1 VKITLPYCRVSNSVP
16 DRMIKLRSF
25 VSESKIA
32 DMWQK
37 IGEAVLRYRLALLL
51 SVVGITGIM
60 AYYAAQVKMSYDFG
74 RAIPT
79 DHPEFQTYQSFKQ
92 KFGEDGN
99 MLAVGLQTDKLF
111 EWKTFNKFI
120 ALHDSLK
127 RIRGVDDVLSPVSA
141 INLVRN
147 DSTGRLTAVRIFPTK
162 AANQFTMDS
171 ARGIFENLPFYRGL
185 MYNPESGTYL
195 LGVSISKYVL
205 NSKTRDSVVADI
217 ESTTAAFEKETGIQL
232 RYSGLPHIRTYMTTR
247 INAEMRL
254 FLLGS
259 ILFSALILFLF
270 FRSFST
276 TILSLSVVI
285 MGVIWSLGTLH
296 LFGFK
301 ITLLSA
307 LIPPLIVVIGIPNC
321 IYFLNKYHT
330 SYINR
335 TDQQKAL
342 VEMVGKMGVV
352 TLFCNIAAAIGF
364 GVFALTS
371 SVILKEFGIVAGI
384 NIMALF
390 VISLIVIPAVLSYLP
405 IPKEKHTKYLSNPWL
420 TAMLTRIER
429 WVFSHTRWVYIITIA
444 LIVFSVS
451 GMLRLRSEGFVV
463 DDLPAEDQVFSDLKF
478 FETHFKGVIPLEIV
492 VDSRKKNGL
501 SGMRALT
508 VFEQI
513 DSLSR
518 YVSKRPDMAR
528 PLSLAEGLKFA
539 KQGFYDG
546 DSNNYVLPNAFDGAF
561 VGEYLRPSK
570 SNGNGSN
577 AGFERIMKS
586 FIDSNRQVTR
596 ISINMADVGSRR
608 LPQILD
614 TLKTITNGLFDTS
627 KYTVSFTG
635 TSVTFLEGSRFII
648 NGLWESIFWAFLLIS
663 VSMLYL
669 FRSLRILICSLI
681 PNIIP
686 LVMTAGVMG
695 WMNIPLKPSTV
706 LVFSVAL
713 GIAIDVTI
721 RFLVNY
727 KQELPLRKGNVR
739 ETVMH
744 TIRQTG
750 ISIIYTSLVL
760 IAGFIIF
767 VFSGFGGTQALGWLT
782 SLTLFT
788 ATVTNLVLLP
798 VLLLAFDNTPR
809 YPINKG

>member
-1 VKITLPYCRVSNSVP
+1 
-16 DRMIKLRSF
+16 MG
-25 VSESKIA
+25 EQKIA
-32 DMWQK
+32 HMWHK
-37 IGEAVLRYRLALLL
+37 IGEAVLRYRLSLLL
-51 SVVGITGIM
+51 VIVAITGIM
-60 AYYAAQVKMSYDFG
+60 AYFASQVKMSYDFG

-79 DHPEFQTYQSFKQ
+79 DHPEYQTYQSFK
-92 KFGEDGN
+92 KNFGDDGN
-99 MLAVGLQTDKLF
+99 ILAVGMQTDRLF
-111 EWKTFNKFI
+111 ELEIFNRFS

-127 RIRGVDDVLSPVSA
+127 KIRGVDDVISPVSA
-141 INLVRN
+141 INLIRN
-147 DSTGRLTAVRIFPTK
+147 DSTGRLKAVRIFPSK
-162 AANQFTMDS
+162 ALDQTQLDS
-171 ARGIFENLPFYRGL
+171 ARNIFGSLPFYRSL
-185 MYNPESGTYL
+185 MYNAESGTYL
-195 LGVSISKYVL
+195 LGVSISKNVL
-205 NSKTRDSVVADI
+205 NSKTRDTVVAEV
-217 ESTTAAFEKETGIQL
+217 ESKTAAFEQETGIRL

-254 FLLGS
+254 FLIGS

-276 TILSLSVVI
+276 TVLSLSVVI
-285 MGVIWSLGTLH
+285 MGVIWSMGTLH

-335 TDQQKAL
+335 TDQRKAL

-371 SVILKEFGIVAGI
+371 SVILKEFGIVAGL

-420 TAMLTRIER
+420 ASILARIER
-429 WVFSHTRWVYIITIA
+429 WVFTHTRWVYGITILL
-444 LIVFSVS
+444 LIFSIA
-451 GMLRLRSEGFVV
+451 GIFRLRSEGFVV

-492 VDSRKKNGL
+492 VDSKKKNGL
-501 SGMRALT
+501 SGMRALS
-508 VFEQI
+508 VFEKI
-513 DSLSR
+513 DSLSY
-518 YVSKRPDMAR
+518 YVSNRPDMAR

-570 SNGNGSN
+570 GANSSN
-577 AGFERIMKS
+577 AGFEKIMQS
-586 FIDSNRQVTR
+586 FIDSNRQSTR

-608 LPQILD
+608 LPLILD
-614 TLKTITNGLFDTS
+614 TLKTITDRLFDTS
-627 KYTVSFTG
+627 KYAVSFTG

-663 VSMLYL
+663 ASMLYL
-669 FRSLRILICSLI
+669 FRSIRILICSLI

-695 WMNIPLKPSTV
+695 WAGIPLKPSTV

-727 KQELPLRKGNVR
+727 KQELPLKKSNVR
-739 ETVMH
+739 ETVMQ

-767 VFSGFGGTQALGWLT
+767 IFSGFGGTQALGWLT

-798 VLLLAFDNTPR
+798 VLLLALEKSTNPTSD
-809 YPINKG
+809 KV

>member
-1 VKITLPYCRVSNSVP
+1 
-16 DRMIKLRSF
+16 
-25 VSESKIA
+25 
-32 DMWQK
+32 MWPK

-51 SVVGITGIM
+51 SIVGITGIM
-60 AYYAAQVKMSYDFG
+60 AYYAAQVKMSYDFI

-79 DHPEFQTYQSFKQ
+79 DHPQYQSYLSFKE

-99 MLAVGLQTDKLF
+99 ILAVGFQTDRLF
-111 EWKTFNKFI
+111 ERKTFNRFS
-120 ALHDSLK
+120 ALHDSIK

-141 INLVRN
+141 INLVKN
-147 DSTGRLTAVRIFPTK
+147 EGTGRLMAVRIFP
-162 AANQFTMDS
+162 AQSSNQFEMDS
-171 ARGIFENLPFYRGL
+171 ARAVFENLPFYRGL

-195 LGVSISKYVL
+195 LGVSISKNVL
-205 NSKTRDSVVADI
+205 NSKTRDTVVADI
-217 ESTTAAFEKETGIQL
+217 ETATAAFERETGIKL

-259 ILFSALILFLF
+259 ILFSALILLLF
-270 FRSFST
+270 FRSFT
-276 TILSLSVVI
+276 TTVLSLSVVI
-285 MGVIWSLGTLH
+285 MGVIWSMGTLH

-330 SYINR
+330 SYINK
-335 TDQQKAL
+335 TDQRKAL
-342 VEMVGKMGVV
+342 VEMVGKMGIV

-405 IPKEKHTKYLSNPWL
+405 IPKEKHTRYLTNPWL
-420 TAMLTRIER
+420 TSILTRIER
-429 WVFSHTRWVYIITIA
+429 WVFSHTKWVYAITIA
-444 LIVFSVS
+444 LVLFSVA
-451 GMLRLRSEGFVV
+451 GIFRLRSEGFVV
-463 DDLPAEDQVFSDLKF
+463 DDLPEEDQVFSDLKF

-513 DSLSR
+513 DSLSA
-518 YVSKRPDMAR
+518 YITQRPDMAR

-570 SNGNGSN
+570 ANGNSTN
-577 AGFERIMKS
+577 VGFERIMKS

-596 ISINMADVGSRR
+596 VSINMADVGSRR
-608 LPQILD
+608 LPMILD
-614 TLKTITNGLFDTS
+614 TLKTLTNRLFDTS

-663 VSMLYL
+663 ASMLYL
-669 FRSLRILICSLI
+669 FRSLRILVCSLI

-739 ETVMH
+739 ETVMQ

-798 VLLLAFDNTPR
+798 VLLMAFDNTPR

>member
-1 VKITLPYCRVSNSVP
+1 
-16 DRMIKLRSF
+16 
-25 VSESKIA
+25 
-32 DMWQK
+32 MWQK

-51 SVVGITGIM
+51 SVVAITGIM

-79 DHPEFQTYQSFKQ
+79 DHPEYQTYLSFKQ

-99 MLAVGLQTDKLF
+99 ILAVGFQTDKLF
-111 EWKTFNKFI
+111 EWKTFNRFSS
-120 ALHDSLK
+120 LHDSLK
-127 RIRGVDDVLSPVSA
+127 KIRGVDDVISPYSA
-141 INLVRN
+141 INLVKN
-147 DSTGRLTAVRIFPTK
+147 ESTGRLMAVRIFP
-162 AANQFTMDS
+162 AQASNQFEMDS
-171 ARGIFENLPFYRGL
+171 ARAVFENLPFYKGL
-185 MYNPESGTYL
+185 MYNAESGTYL
-195 LGVSISKYVL
+195 LGVSISKHVL
-205 NSKTRDSVVADI
+205 NSKTRDTVVAEI
-217 ESTTAAFEKETGIQL
+217 EATTASFERETGIKL

-276 TILSLSVVI
+276 TVLSLAVVI

-330 SYINR
+330 TYINQ
-335 TDQQKAL
+335 TDQHKAL
-342 VEMVGKMGVV
+342 VEMVGKMGIV

-390 VISLIVIPAVLSYLP
+390 VISLIVIPGVLSYLP
-405 IPKEKHTKYLSNPWL
+405 IPKEKHTKYLTNPWL
-420 TAMLTRIER
+420 TSILARIEK
-429 WVFSHTRWVYIITIA
+429 WVFAHTKWVYAITIT
-444 LIVFSVS
+444 LILFSVS
-451 GMLRLRSEGFVV
+451 GILRLRSEGFVV
-463 DDLPAEDQVFSDLKF
+463 DDLPEEDQVFSDLKF

-513 DSLSR
+513 DSLSAYISR
-518 YVSKRPDMAR
+518 RPDMAR

-570 SNGNGSN
+570 TSGNGAN

-596 ISINMADVGSRR
+596 VSINMADVGSRR
-608 LPQILD
+608 LPMILD
-614 TLKTITNGLFDTS
+614 TLRTLSNRLFDTS

-663 VSMLYL
+663 ASMFYL
-669 FRSLRILICSLI
+669 FRSIKILICSLI

-686 LVMTAGVMG
+686 LIMTAGVMG

-798 VLLLAFDNTPR
+798 VLLMAFDNSPR

>member
-1 VKITLPYCRVSNSVP
+1 
-16 DRMIKLRSF
+16 
-25 VSESKIA
+25 
-32 DMWQK
+32 
-37 IGEAVLRYRLALLL
+37 
-51 SVVGITGIM
+51 
-60 AYYAAQVKMSYDFG
+60 
-74 RAIPT
+74 
-79 DHPEFQTYQSFKQ
+79 
-92 KFGEDGN
+92 
-99 MLAVGLQTDKLF
+99 
-111 EWKTFNKFI
+111 
-120 ALHDSLK
+120 
-127 RIRGVDDVLSPVSA
+127 
-141 INLVRN
+141 
-147 DSTGRLTAVRIFPTK
+147 
-162 AANQFTMDS
+162 
-171 ARGIFENLPFYRGL
+171 
-185 MYNPESGTYL
+185 
-195 LGVSISKYVL
+195 
-205 NSKTRDSVVADI
+205 
-217 ESTTAAFEKETGIQL
+217 
-232 RYSGLPHIRTYMTTR
+232 
-247 INAEMRL
+247 
-254 FLLGS
+254 
-259 ILFSALILFLF
+259 
-270 FRSFST
+270 
-276 TILSLSVVI
+276 
-285 MGVIWSLGTLH
+285 
-296 LFGFK
+296 
-301 ITLLSA
+301 
-307 LIPPLIVVIGIPNC
+307 
-321 IYFLNKYHT
+321 
-330 SYINR
+330 
-335 TDQQKAL
+335 
-342 VEMVGKMGVV
+342 
-352 TLFCNIAAAIGF
+352 
-364 GVFALTS
+364 
-371 SVILKEFGIVAGI
+371 
-384 NIMALF
+384 
-390 VISLIVIPAVLSYLP
+390 
-405 IPKEKHTKYLSNPWL
+405 
-420 TAMLTRIER
+420 
-429 WVFSHTRWVYIITIA
+429 
-444 LIVFSVS
+444 
-451 GMLRLRSEGFVV
+451 
-463 DDLPAEDQVFSDLKF
+463 
-478 FETHFKGVIPLEIV
+478 
-492 VDSRKKNGL
+492 
-501 SGMRALT
+501 MRALT

-518 YVSKRPDMAR
+518 YVSRRPDMAR

>member
-1 VKITLPYCRVSNSVP
+1 
-16 DRMIKLRSF
+16 
-25 VSESKIA
+25 
-32 DMWQK
+32 MWHK
-37 IGEAVLRYRLALLL
+37 IGEAVLRYRLSLLL
-51 SVVGITGIM
+51 VIVAITGIM
-60 AYYAAQVKMSYDFG
+60 AYFASQVKMSYDFG

-79 DHPEFQTYQSFKQ
+79 DHPEYQTYQSFK
-92 KFGEDGN
+92 KNFGDDGN
-99 MLAVGLQTDKLF
+99 ILAVGMQTDRLF
-111 EWKTFNKFI
+111 ELEIFNRFS

-127 RIRGVDDVLSPVSA
+127 KIRGVDDVISPVSA
-141 INLVRN
+141 INLIRN
-147 DSTGRLTAVRIFPTK
+147 DSTGRLKAVRIFPSK
-162 AANQFTMDS
+162 ALDQTQLDS
-171 ARGIFENLPFYRGL
+171 ARNIFGSLPFYRSL
-185 MYNPESGTYL
+185 MYNAESGTYL
-195 LGVSISKYVL
+195 LGVSISKNVL
-205 NSKTRDSVVADI
+205 NSKTRDTVVAEV
-217 ESTTAAFEKETGIQL
+217 ESKTAAFEQETGIRL

-254 FLLGS
+254 FLIGS

-276 TILSLSVVI
+276 TVLSLSVVI
-285 MGVIWSLGTLH
+285 MGVIWSMGTLQ

-335 TDQQKAL
+335 TDQRKAL

-371 SVILKEFGIVAGI
+371 SVILKEFGIVAGL

-420 TAMLTRIER
+420 ASILARIER
-429 WVFSHTRWVYIITIA
+429 WVFTHTRWVYGITILL
-444 LIVFSVS
+444 LIFSIA
-451 GMLRLRSEGFVV
+451 GIFRLRSEGFVV

-492 VDSRKKNGL
+492 VDSKKKNGL
-501 SGMRALT
+501 SGMRALS
-508 VFEQI
+508 VFEKI
-513 DSLSR
+513 DSLSY
-518 YVSKRPDMAR
+518 YVSNRPDMAR

-570 SNGNGSN
+570 GANSSN
-577 AGFERIMKS
+577 AGFEKIMQS
-586 FIDSNRQVTR
+586 FIDSNRQSTR

-608 LPQILD
+608 LPLILD
-614 TLKTITNGLFDTS
+614 TLKTITDRLFDTS
-627 KYTVSFTG
+627 KYAVSFTG

-663 VSMLYL
+663 ASMLYL
-669 FRSLRILICSLI
+669 FRSIRILICSLI

-695 WMNIPLKPSTV
+695 WAGIPLKPSTV

-727 KQELPLRKGNVR
+727 KQELPLRKSNVR
-739 ETVMH
+739 ETVMQ

-767 VFSGFGGTQALGWLT
+767 IFSGFGGTQALGWLT

-798 VLLLAFDNTPR
+798 VLLLALDKSTNPSSDNV
-809 YPINKG
+809 

>member
-1 VKITLPYCRVSNSVP
+1 
-16 DRMIKLRSF
+16 
-25 VSESKIA
+25 
-32 DMWQK
+32 MWPK

-51 SVVGITGIM
+51 SIVGITGIM
-60 AYYAAQVKMSYDFG
+60 AYYAAQVKMSYDFIK
-74 RAIPT
+74 AIPT
-79 DHPEFQTYQSFKQ
+79 DHPQYQSYLSFKE

-99 MLAVGLQTDKLF
+99 ILAVGFQTDRLF
-111 EWKTFNKFI
+111 ERKTFNRFS
-120 ALHDSLK
+120 ALHDSIK

-141 INLVRN
+141 INLVKN
-147 DSTGRLTAVRIFPTK
+147 EGTGRLMAVRIFP
-162 AANQFTMDS
+162 AQSSNQFEMDS
-171 ARGIFENLPFYRGL
+171 ARAVFENLPFYRGL

-195 LGVSISKYVL
+195 LGVSISKNVL
-205 NSKTRDSVVADI
+205 NSKTRDTVVADI
-217 ESTTAAFEKETGIQL
+217 ETATAAFERETGIKL

-259 ILFSALILFLF
+259 ILFSALILLLF
-270 FRSFST
+270 FRSFT
-276 TILSLSVVI
+276 TTVLSLSVVI
-285 MGVIWSLGTLH
+285 MGVIWSMGTLH

-330 SYINR
+330 SYINK
-335 TDQQKAL
+335 TDQRKAL
-342 VEMVGKMGVV
+342 VEMVGKMGIV

-405 IPKEKHTKYLSNPWL
+405 IPKEKHTRYLTNPWL
-420 TAMLTRIER
+420 TSILTRIER
-429 WVFSHTRWVYIITIA
+429 WVFSHTKWVYGITIA
-444 LIVFSVS
+444 LVLFSVA
-451 GMLRLRSEGFVV
+451 GIFRLRSEGFVV
-463 DDLPAEDQVFSDLKF
+463 DDLPEEDQVFSDLKF

-513 DSLSR
+513 DSLSA
-518 YVSKRPDMAR
+518 YITQRPDMAR

-570 SNGNGSN
+570 ANGNSTN
-577 AGFERIMKS
+577 VGFERIMKS

-596 ISINMADVGSRR
+596 VSINMADVGSRR
-608 LPQILD
+608 LPMILD
-614 TLKTITNGLFDTS
+614 TLKTLTNRLFDTS

-663 VSMLYL
+663 ASMLYL
-669 FRSLRILICSLI
+669 FRSLRILVCSLI

-739 ETVMH
+739 ETVMQ

-798 VLLLAFDNTPR
+798 VLLMAFDNTPR

>member
-1 VKITLPYCRVSNSVP
+1 VG
-16 DRMIKLRSF
+16 
-25 VSESKIA
+25 EQKIA
-32 DMWQK
+32 HMWHK
-37 IGEAVLRYRLALLL
+37 IGEAVLRYRLSLLL
-51 SVVGITGIM
+51 VIVAITGIM
-60 AYYAAQVKMSYDFG
+60 AYFASQVKMSYDFG

-79 DHPEFQTYQSFKQ
+79 DHPEYQTYQSFK
-92 KFGEDGN
+92 KNFGDDGN
-99 MLAVGLQTDKLF
+99 ILAVGMQTDRLF
-111 EWKTFNKFI
+111 ELEIFNRFS

-127 RIRGVDDVLSPVSA
+127 KIRGVDDVISPVSA
-141 INLVRN
+141 INLIRN
-147 DSTGRLTAVRIFPTK
+147 DSTGRLKAVRIFPSK
-162 AANQFTMDS
+162 ALDQTQLDS
-171 ARGIFENLPFYRGL
+171 ARNIFGSLPFYRSL
-185 MYNPESGTYL
+185 MYNAESGTYL
-195 LGVSISKYVL
+195 LGVSISKNVL
-205 NSKTRDSVVADI
+205 NSKTRDTVVAEV
-217 ESTTAAFEKETGIQL
+217 ESKTAAFEQETGIRL

-254 FLLGS
+254 FLIGS

-276 TILSLSVVI
+276 TVLSLSVVI
-285 MGVIWSLGTLH
+285 MGVIWSMGTLH

-335 TDQQKAL
+335 TDQRKAL

-371 SVILKEFGIVAGI
+371 SVILKEFGIVAGL

-420 TAMLTRIER
+420 ASILARIER
-429 WVFSHTRWVYIITIA
+429 WVFTHTRWVYGITILL
-444 LIVFSVS
+444 LIFSIA
-451 GMLRLRSEGFVV
+451 GIFRLRSEGFVV

-492 VDSRKKNGL
+492 VDSKKKNGL
-501 SGMRALT
+501 SGMRALS
-508 VFEQI
+508 VFEKI
-513 DSLSR
+513 DSLSY
-518 YVSKRPDMAR
+518 YVSNRPDMAR

-570 SNGNGSN
+570 GANSSN
-577 AGFERIMKS
+577 AGFEKIMQS
-586 FIDSNRQVTR
+586 FIDSNRQSTR

-608 LPQILD
+608 LPLILD
-614 TLKTITNGLFDTS
+614 TLKTITDRLFDTS
-627 KYTVSFTG
+627 KYAVSFTG

-663 VSMLYL
+663 ASMLYL
-669 FRSLRILICSLI
+669 FRSIRILICSLI

-695 WMNIPLKPSTV
+695 WAGIPLKPSTV

-727 KQELPLRKGNVR
+727 KQELPLRKSNVR
-739 ETVMH
+739 ETVMQ

-767 VFSGFGGTQALGWLT
+767 IFSGFGGTQALGWLT

-798 VLLLAFDNTPR
+798 VLLLALEKSTNPTSD
-809 YPINKG
+809 KV

>member
-1 VKITLPYCRVSNSVP
+1 
-16 DRMIKLRSF
+16 MG
-25 VSESKIA
+25 EQKIA
-32 DMWQK
+32 LMWHK
-37 IGEAVLRYRLALLL
+37 IGEAVLRYRLSLLL
-51 SVVGITGIM
+51 TIVAITGIM
-60 AYYAAQVKMSYDFG
+60 AYFASQVKMSYDFG

-79 DHPEFQTYQSFKQ
+79 DHPEYQTYQSFKK

-99 MLAVGLQTDKLF
+99 ILAVGMQTDRLF
-111 EWKTFNKFI
+111 ELAIFNKLS
-120 ALHDSLK
+120 ALHDSL
-127 RIRGVDDVLSPVSA
+127 RQIRGVDDVISPVSA

-147 DSTGRLTAVRIFPTK
+147 DSTGRLKAVRIFPSK
-162 AANQFTMDS
+162 ALDQAQLDS
-171 ARGIFENLPFYRGL
+171 ARNVFGNLPFYRGL
-185 MYNPESGTYL
+185 MYNAESGTYL
-195 LGVSISKYVL
+195 LGVSISKNVL

-217 ESTTAAFEKETGIQL
+217 ETMTAAFEQETGIRL

-335 TDQQKAL
+335 IDQRKAL

-390 VISLIVIPAVLSYLP
+390 VISLIVIPGVLSYLP

-420 TAMLTRIER
+420 AAILARIER
-429 WVFSHTRWVYIITIA
+429 WVFTHTRWVYGITI
-444 LIVFSVS
+444 LLLVFSIA
-451 GMLRLRSEGFVV
+451 GIFRLRSEGFVV

-478 FETHFKGVIPLEIV
+478 FETNFKGVIPLEIV
-492 VDSRKKNGL
+492 VDSKKKNGL
-501 SGMRALT
+501 SGMRALS
-508 VFEQI
+508 VFEKI
-513 DSLSR
+513 DSLSY
-518 YVSKRPDMAR
+518 YVSIRPDMAR

-561 VGEYLRPSK
+561 VSEYLRPTK
-570 SNGNGSN
+570 GNVSN
-577 AGFERIMKS
+577 AGFEKIMQS
-586 FIDSNRQVTR
+586 FIDSNRQSTR

-608 LPQILD
+608 LPMILD
-614 TLKTITNGLFDTS
+614 TLRTITDRLFDTS
-627 KYTVSFTG
+627 RYTVSFTG

-663 VSMLYL
+663 ASMLYL

-695 WMNIPLKPSTV
+695 WAGIPLKPSTV

-727 KQELPLRKGNVR
+727 KQELPLRKSNVR
-739 ETVMH
+739 ETVMQ

-767 VFSGFGGTQALGWLT
+767 IFSGFGGTQALGWLT

-798 VLLLAFDNTPR
+798 VLLLAFDKTTDSSSA
-809 YPINKG
+809 KK

>member
-1 VKITLPYCRVSNSVP
+1 
-16 DRMIKLRSF
+16 
-25 VSESKIA
+25 
-32 DMWQK
+32 MWQK

-51 SVVGITGIM
+51 SVTVITGVM

-79 DHPEFQTYQSFKQ
+79 DHPEFQTYLSFKQ
-92 KFGEDGN
+92 TFGEDGN
-99 MLAVGLQTDKLF
+99 ILAVGLQTDKLF
-111 EWKTFNKFI
+111 EWKTFNRFI
-120 ALHDSLK
+120 SLHDSLK

-147 DSTGRLTAVRIFPTK
+147 DTTGRLSAVRIFPSVAT
-162 AANQFTMDS
+162 NQFTMDS
-171 ARGIFENLPFYRGL
+171 ARAIFENLPFYRGL

-205 NSKTRDSVVADI
+205 NSKTRDTVVADI
-217 ESTTAAFEKETGIQL
+217 EATTAAFEQETGIRL

-276 TILSLSVVI
+276 TVLSLAVVI
-285 MGVIWSLGTLH
+285 IGVIWSLGTLQ

-335 TDQQKAL
+335 TDQRKAL
-342 VEMVGKMGVV
+342 VEMVGKMGIV

-390 VISLIVIPAVLSYLP
+390 LISLIVIPAVLSYLP
-405 IPKEKHTKYLSNPWL
+405 IPKEKHTRYLTNPWL
-420 TAMLTRIER
+420 TSILTNIEK
-429 WVFSHTRWVYIITIA
+429 WVFTHTRWVYAVTIA
-444 LIVFSVS
+444 LIIFSIS
-451 GMLRLRSEGFVV
+451 GMVRLRSEGFVV
-463 DDLPAEDQVFSDLKF
+463 DDLPSDDQVFTDLKF

-492 VDSRKKNGL
+492 VDSRKRNGL

-518 YVSKRPDMAR
+518 YITQRPDMAR

-570 SNGNGSN
+570 GNGNSDN
-577 AGFERIMKS
+577 AGFDRIMKS
-586 FIDSNRQVTR
+586 FIDSTRQKTR
-596 ISINMADVGSRR
+596 VSINMADVGSRR
-608 LPQILD
+608 LPLILD
-614 TLKTITNGLFDTS
+614 TLRTLANSLFDTS
-627 KYTVSFTG
+627 KYSVSFTG

-663 VSMLYL
+663 ASMLYL
-669 FRSLRILICSLI
+669 FRSFRILVCSLI

-686 LVMTAGVMG
+686 LIMTAGVMG

-721 RFLVNY
+721 RFLINY

-782 SLTLFT
+782 SLTLLT

-798 VLLLAFDNTPR
+798 VLLIAFDNTPR

>member
-1 VKITLPYCRVSNSVP
+1 
-16 DRMIKLRSF
+16 
-25 VSESKIA
+25 
-32 DMWQK
+32 MWQK

-51 SVVGITGIM
+51 IVIGITGVM
-60 AYYAAQVKMSYDFG
+60 AYYASQVKMSYDFG

-79 DHPEFQTYQSFKQ
+79 DHPEFQSYQSFKQ

-99 MLAVGLQTDKLF
+99 ILAVGLQTDKLF
-111 EWKTFNKFI
+111 EWKTFNRFI

-127 RIRGVDDVLSPVSA
+127 KVRGVDDVLSPVSA

-147 DSTGRLTAVRIFPTK
+147 DSTGRLTAVRIFP
-162 AANQFTMDS
+162 ARAENQFVMDS
-171 ARGIFENLPFYRGL
+171 ARAVFENLPFYRGL

-195 LGVSISKYVL
+195 LGVSISKHVL
-205 NSKTRDSVVADI
+205 NSKTRDTVVADI
-217 ESTTAAFEKETGIQL
+217 EAITAGFERETGINL

-270 FRSFST
+270 FRSIST
-276 TILSLSVVI
+276 TILSLAVVI
-285 MGVIWSLGTLH
+285 MGVIWSMGTLQI
-296 LFGFK
+296 FGFK

-335 TDQQKAL
+335 TDQHKAL
-342 VEMVGKMGVV
+342 VEMVGKMGIV

-405 IPKEKHTKYLSNPWL
+405 IPKEKHTRYLTNPWL
-420 TAMLTRIER
+420 TSILNRIER
-429 WVFSHTRWVYIITIA
+429 WVFAHTKWVYAITIA
-444 LIVFSVS
+444 LILFSVS
-451 GMLRLRSEGFVV
+451 GIVRLRSEGFVV
-463 DDLPAEDQVFSDLKF
+463 DDLPEDDQVYSDLKF

-513 DSLSR
+513 DSLAQ
-518 YVSKRPDMAR
+518 YITKRPDMAR

-570 SNGNGSN
+570 GNGSN
-577 AGFERIMKS
+577 QGFERIMKS
-586 FIDSNRQVTR
+586 FIDSTRQVTR

-608 LPQILD
+608 LPMILD
-614 TLKTITNGLFDTS
+614 TLKTMTNRLFDTS

-663 VSMLYL
+663 ASMLYL
-669 FRSLRILICSLI
+669 FRSVRVLVCSLI

-686 LVMTAGVMG
+686 LLMTAGVMG

-727 KQELPLRKGNVR
+727 KQELPLRKGNVKD
-739 ETVMH
+739 TVMH

-798 VLLLAFDNTPR
+798 VLLMAFDKTPR

>member
-1 VKITLPYCRVSNSVP
+1 
-16 DRMIKLRSF
+16 
-25 VSESKIA
+25 
-32 DMWQK
+32 MWQK

-51 SVVGITGIM
+51 IVTGITGVM
-60 AYYAAQVKMSYDFG
+60 AYYASQVKMSYDFG

-99 MLAVGLQTDKLF
+99 ILAVGLQTDKLF
-111 EWKTFNKFI
+111 EWKTFNRFI
-120 ALHDSLK
+120 SLHDSLK
-127 RIRGVDDVLSPVSA
+127 KLRGVDDVLSPVSA

-147 DSTGRLTAVRIFPTK
+147 DSTGRLTAVRIFP
-162 AANQFTMDS
+162 ARAENQFMMDS
-171 ARGIFENLPFYRGL
+171 ARAVFENLPFYRGL

-195 LGVSISKYVL
+195 LGVSISKNVL
-205 NSKTRDSVVADI
+205 NSKTRDTVVADI
-217 ESTTAAFEKETGIQL
+217 EAITASFERETGIKL

-270 FRSFST
+270 FRSIST
-276 TILSLSVVI
+276 TVLSLAVVI
-285 MGVIWSLGTLH
+285 MGVIWSMGTLQI
-296 LFGFK
+296 FGFK

-335 TDQQKAL
+335 TDQHKAL
-342 VEMVGKMGVV
+342 VEMVGKMGIV

-405 IPKEKHTKYLSNPWL
+405 IPKEKHTRYLTNPWL
-420 TAMLTRIER
+420 TSILNRIER
-429 WVFSHTRWVYIITIA
+429 WVFAHTKWVYAITIA
-444 LIVFSVS
+444 LILFSVS
-451 GMLRLRSEGFVV
+451 GIVRLRSEGFVV
-463 DDLPAEDQVFSDLKF
+463 DDLPEDDQVYSDLKF

-513 DSLSR
+513 DSLAQ
-518 YVSKRPDMAR
+518 YITKRPDMAR

-570 SNGNGSN
+570 GNGSN
-577 AGFERIMKS
+577 QGFERIMKS
-586 FIDSNRQVTR
+586 FIDSTRQVTR

-608 LPQILD
+608 LPMILD
-614 TLKTITNGLFDTS
+614 TLKTMTNRLFDTS

-663 VSMLYL
+663 ASMLYL
-669 FRSLRILICSLI
+669 FRSVRVLVCSLI

-686 LVMTAGVMG
+686 LLMTAGVMG

-727 KQELPLRKGNVR
+727 KQELPLRKGNVKD
-739 ETVMH
+739 TVMH

-798 VLLLAFDNTPR
+798 VLLMAFDKTPR